1 MIEQDYIDDWEQA
14 NRENQNE
21 DYLIDIGN
29 QSFQFQ
35 MSKIAD
41 IYYGALDEAFEAG
54 IINEVVRDT
63 GREKI
68 KDSFTMESG
77 VFWMMEFIDTG
88 LLGVILAT
96 VIYLVKKTTTLCHD
110 VEKLKKWLLPKLIHL

>member
-35 MSKIAD
+35 ISKIAD

-77 VFWMMEFIDTG
+77 VF
-88 LLGVILAT
+88 
-96 VIYLVKKTTTLCHD
+96 
-110 VEKLKKWLLPKLIHL
+110 